1 MKDKSGRSINYLR
14 ISVTDK
20 CNFRCRYCMP
30 DPVPDVEHE
39 EILRYE
45 EILRICE
52 AAVRLGIR
60 KFKITG
66 GEPLVR
72 TACVDFMRCLKETD
86 GVETVTLTT
95 NGMFVKEHIDE
106 FKHMGLDGINISLD
120 TLDRK
125 QFHRLTGT
133 DGVDAVVDAVAACVS
148 AGLKTKINSVL
159 LSETK
164 SQILRLA
171 HLAQEMPVDVRFIE
185 VMPIGFG
192 RFEKGPTEDAVLQ
205 ILQAE
210 YPDLAYRRDVR
221 GNGPAVY
228 YGSSLLQGYIGFIAA
243 NTHRFCDECNR
254 MRLTSTGFLK
264 PCLCYDSGID
274 LKAVLRGGSG
284 DSLTAAL
291 TRAVKSKPQG
301 HCFSHI
307 GEITENKTMNRIGG

>member
-72 TACVDFMRCLKETD
+72 KGCVDFMRRLKETD

-171 HLAQEMPVDVRFIE
+171 HLAQEMPVDVRFID
-185 VMPIGFG
+185 
-192 RFEKGPTEDAVLQ
+192 R
-205 ILQAE
+205 
-210 YPDLAYRRDVR
+210 
-221 GNGPAVY
+221 
-228 YGSSLLQGYIGFIAA
+228 
-243 NTHRFCDECNR
+243 
-254 MRLTSTGFLK
+254 
-264 PCLCYDSGID
+264 
-274 LKAVLRGGSG
+274 
-284 DSLTAAL
+284 
-291 TRAVKSKPQG
+291 KSVV
-301 HCFSHI
+301 
-307 GEITENKTMNRIGG
+307 

>member
-1 MKDKSGRSINYLR
+1 M
-14 ISVTDK
+14 
-20 CNFRCRYCMP
+20 
-30 DPVPDVEHE
+30 
-39 EILRYE
+39 
-45 EILRICE
+45 
-52 AAVRLGIR
+52 
-60 KFKITG
+60 
-66 GEPLVR
+66 
-72 TACVDFMRCLKETD
+72 
-86 GVETVTLTT
+86 
-95 NGMFVKEHIDE
+95 
-106 FKHMGLDGINISLD
+106 
-120 TLDRK
+120 
-125 QFHRLTGT
+125 
-133 DGVDAVVDAVAACVS
+133 
-148 AGLKTKINSVL
+148 
-159 LSETK
+159 
-164 SQILRLA
+164 
-171 HLAQEMPVDVRFIE
+171 RFIE

>member
-1 MKDKSGRSINYLR
+1 MKDKSGRNINYLR

-20 CNFRCRYCMP
+20 CNLRCRYCMP

-52 AAVRLGIR
+52 AAVRVGIR
-60 KFKITG
+60 NFKITG

-72 TACVDFMRCLKETD
+72 KDCVDFMRRLKETD

-95 NGMFVKEHIDE
+95 NGMFVKEHIEE

-120 TLDRK
+120 TLDRE
-125 QFHRLTGT
+125 QFFRLTGT
-133 DGVDAVVDAVAACVS
+133 DGADAVVEAVSACAS
-148 AGLKTKINSVL
+148 AGLKTKVNSVL

-171 HLAQEMPVDVRFIE
+171 HLAQEMTVDVRFIE

-192 RFEKGPTEDAVLQ
+192 RFEKGPTEDEALQ

>member
-1 MKDKSGRSINYLR
+1 MKDKSGRNINYLR

-45 EILRICE
+45 EIVRICE

-72 TACVDFMRCLKETD
+72 KGCVDFMRRLKETD

-95 NGMFVKEHIDE
+95 NGMFVKEHIEE

-125 QFHRLTGT
+125 QFRRLTGT
-133 DGVDAVVDAVAACVS
+133 DGADAVVEAVSACAS
-148 AGLKTKINSVL
+148 AGLKTKVNSVL

-164 SQILRLA
+164 SQILCLA
-171 HLAQEMPVDVRFIE
+171 RLAQEMPVDVRFIE

-192 RFEKGPTEDAVLQ
+192 RFEKGPTEDEVLQ

-221 GNGPAVY
+221 G
-228 YGSSLLQGYIGFIAA
+228 
-243 NTHRFCDECNR
+243 
-254 MRLTSTGFLK
+254 TGRPF
-264 PCLCYDSGID
+264 
-274 LKAVLRGGSG
+274 
-284 DSLTAAL
+284 
-291 TRAVKSKPQG
+291 
-301 HCFSHI
+301 
-307 GEITENKTMNRIGG
+307 ITEVVCCKDT

>member
-1 MKDKSGRSINYLR
+1 MKDKSGRNINYLR

-72 TACVDFMRCLKETD
+72 KGCVDFMRCLKETD

-171 HLAQEMPVDVRFIE
+171 QEMPVDVRFIE

-210 YPDLAYRRDVR
+210 
-221 GNGPAVY
+221 
-228 YGSSLLQGYIGFIAA
+228 
-243 NTHRFCDECNR
+243 
-254 MRLTSTGFLK
+254 
-264 PCLCYDSGID
+264 
-274 LKAVLRGGSG
+274 
-284 DSLTAAL
+284 
-291 TRAVKSKPQG
+291 
-301 HCFSHI
+301 
-307 GEITENKTMNRIGG
+307 